1 MAKTLEM
8 QFTNED
14 GKTTTVSI
22 ENPKEPVDTGA
33 VSAAMDTIVASNA
46 FLTVGGPLVA
56 IKGARV
62 VERNVEE
69 VQL

>member
-8 QFTNED
+8 LFTNMA
-14 GKTTTVSI
+14 GKTATVSI
-22 ENPKEPVDTGA
+22 ENPVEPVDVVA
-33 VSAAMDTIVASNA
+33 LSAAMDLIVATDA
-46 FLTVGGPLVA
+46 FLTSGGP
-56 IKGARV
+56 IESKKGARI